1 MEKKG
6 FFKIDRNL
14 FDNDIFLHPQKLRL
28 FLFILGNARYKDG
41 EKKIG
46 DIVVKKGQYL
56 RSYRKLQEDLRYLD
70 NNELGTPSL
79 GYIKRAIYQ
88 LVDEKRLEITP
99 TRLGT
104 LFTVC
109 NYCEYQDTEK
119 YVRGLEQ
126 TVNRL
131 GTDREQTVNNTE
143 RKGKK
148 DKKGK
153 EGLYSLV
160 VSYLNERAG
169 THYRAS
175 TSKTKSL
182 INARVN
188 EGFKVN
194 DFKTVIDKKTN
205 EWIGTKYE
213 KYLRPQTLFGTN
225 FESYLNQKVTNEGK
239 NSNAFLEMM
248 GDVEDD

>member
-1 MEKKG
+1 
-6 FFKIDRNL
+6 
-14 FDNDIFLHPQKLRL
+14 
-28 FLFILGNARYKDG
+28 
-41 EKKIG
+41 
-46 DIVVKKGQYL
+46 
-56 RSYRKLQEDLRYLD
+56 
-70 NNELGTPSL
+70 
-79 GYIKRAIYQ
+79 
-88 LVDEKRLEITP
+88 
-99 TRLGT
+99 
-104 LFTVC
+104 
-109 NYCEYQDTEK
+109 
-119 YVRGLEQ
+119 
-126 TVNRL
+126 VNRL

-194 DFKTVIDKKTN
+194 DFKTVIDKKAN

-225 FESYLNQKVTNEGK
+225 FESYLNQKVTKEGK